1 MTDSSSHDAARTGN
15 QMVDPERDAKIDELL
30 LAGLEH
36 YFAGRFQE
44 AINVWGRVLFLDRG
58 HARARAY
65 IDRARSAQ
73 AERQRQS
80 EEMLHEGVAA
90 IQRGDDGAAR
100 ELLESAAA
108 HGDSPDVALAYLA
121 RLERLA
127 GAAAPPAE
135 PQHTARRSPRSPR
148 VALPATLTGG
158 RPRPVRVLPLVVV
171 VVAVGGAVLFAAAF
185 DLLKP
190 LVDSS
195 WGRPSAEPTVVV
207 EPGALPL
214 PRSAELTIARAR
226 ALSATGHLRDAL
238 ALLDRVPPGDPA
250 FPQAEQQRAEIQ
262 RRLLETAGLGATP
275 VAGGIRE

>member
-1 MTDSSSHDAARTGN
+1 
-15 QMVDPERDAKIDELL
+15 MVDPERDAKIDELL

-80 EEMLHEGVAA
+80 EEMLHEGMAA

-108 HGDSPDVALAYLA
+108 QGDSPDVALAYLA

-127 GAAAPPAE
+127 GAVAPPVE
-135 PQHTARRSPRSPR
+135 PRRTPAPAPRPPR
-148 VALPATLTGG
+148 AILPAALTGG
-158 RPRPVRVLPLVVV
+158 RPRPVRVLPLVIVV
-171 VVAVGGAVLFAAAF
+171 IVIGSAVLFAAAF

-195 WGRPSAEPTVVV
+195 WGRPSAGPTVVV
-207 EPGALPL
+207 EPDALPL
-214 PRSAELTIARAR
+214 PRAADLAIARAR

-238 ALLDRVPPGDPA
+238 ALLDRVPPGDPSFA
-250 FPQAEQQRAEIQ
+250 LAEQQRADIQ
-262 RRLLETAGLGATP
+262 RRLLETAGLSETP
-275 VAGGIRE
+275 AAGGLRE

>member
-1 MTDSSSHDAARTGN
+1 MTDPSSHDAARTGN
-15 QMVDPERDAKIDELL
+15 PMVDPERDAKIDELL

-44 AINVWGRVLFLDRG
+44 AINVWGRVQFLDRG

-90 IQRGDDGAAR
+90 IQRGDDGTAR
-100 ELLESAAA
+100 ELLESAAT

-121 RLERLA
+121 RLERPA
-127 GAAAPPAE
+127 GAVAQPAE
-135 PQHTARRSPRSPR
+135 PRRAIPREPR
-148 VALPATLTGG
+148 APRAVLSATLLDGQ
-158 RPRPVRVLPLVVV
+158 PRPVRVLPLLIVVTV
-171 VVAVGGAVLFAAAF
+171 IGGAVLFAAAF

-195 WGRPSAEPTVVV
+195 WGRPTAGPTLVV
-207 EPGALPL
+207 EPDALPL
-214 PRSAELTIARAR
+214 PRSADLAIARAR
-226 ALSATGHLRDAL
+226 ALSATGHLLDAL
-238 ALLDRVPPGDPA
+238 TLLDRVPPGDPSYA
-250 FPQAEQQRAEIQ
+250 QAEQQRAEIQ
-262 RRLLETAGLGATP
+262 RRLFEAAGLSGTAA
-275 VAGGIRE
+275 AGDTRE